1 MSLPSLELKT
11 VAVLLPIPTDGA
23 YSYGVPEGMDLNPG
37 DYVKVPLGTREVAAV
52 VWDHQENNVDPKKLR
67 NVILKFECPPMKR
80 EMRQFIEW
88 IAAYTL
94 SHPGMVLKMI
104 LRIPTAL
111 EPQAPQMGLAFTG
124 SHPERMT
131 PARRQVME
139 FAEHGLSWT
148 KSGLAHAAGVTPS
161 VIDGLTK
168 LGVMELIELPPQP
181 LFPKPDSTYG
191 TTKLTSD
198 QQVKADELRE
208 IVKSG
213 TAGTTLLEGITGS
226 GKTEVYF
233 EALAE
238 CFAKG
243 KQALVLLPEIA
254 LTTTFLERF
263 EQRFGARPA
272 EWHSELAPRAREKTW
287 RQITTGE
294 LQIVAGARSSLFL
307 PFKDLGL
314 IIVDEEHDL
323 AYKQVDRVFYNARDM
338 AVVRGQIEDF
348 PVILC
353 SATPAI
359 ETRVNAQLDRYG
371 YLKLD
376 SRYGEAVLPD
386 IDIVDLRKSPPARG
400 KFLSPVLIKAIEKT
414 ISRDEQALLFLNR
427 RGYAPLTLCR
437 VCGHRFECNNCSAW
451 LVEHRFRK
459 TLQCHHC
466 GDSRPTPEACPECGT
481 LDHLVAC
488 GPGVERL
495 GEEIIEA
502 FPDARTIILS
512 SDMAGGVK
520 RMRLELDAIAKGE
533 ADIII
538 GTQLVAK
545 GHNFPLM
552 TLVGVVDADLG
563 LSNGDPRAAE
573 RTFQLLH
580 QVTGRAGR
588 AGGKSQGLL
597 QSYQPENPVIS
608 AIKAADA
615 EAFYEREI
623 ESRRLSSLP
632 PFGRLAAIIISGQ
645 DRRETETYARSL
657 RQACP
662 KSDTV
667 RVLGPAEAP
676 LAMVRGRYRFRIL
689 IHAPR
694 NFALQNWLR
703 DWFKEGPKPRGN
715 IRVQTDIDP
724 QSFV

>member
-1 MSLPSLELKT
+1 MLPGLEQKT

-23 YSYGVPEGMDLNPG
+23 YSYGVPQGMDLKPG
-37 DYVKVPLGTREVAAV
+37 DYVQVPLGNREVAAV
-52 VWDHQENNVDPKKLR
+52 VWDEQDNQVDPKKLR
-67 NVILKFECPPMKR
+67 DVIAKFDCPPMKQT
-80 EMRQFIEW
+80 MRKFIEW
-88 IAAYTL
+88 IAGYTV
-94 SHPGMVLKMI
+94 SHPGMVLKMV
-104 LRIPTAL
+104 LRVPTAL
-111 EPQAPQMGLAFTG
+111 EPEAPMQGLKFTG
-124 SHPERMT
+124 TPPERLT
-131 PARRQVME
+131 PARRQIME
-139 FAEHGLSWT
+139 FADHGLSWT

-161 VIDGLTK
+161 VVDGLAK
-168 LGVMELIELPPQP
+168 LGVMETVELPSRP
-181 LFPKPDSTYG
+181 LFPKPDDRYG
-191 TTKLTSD
+191 TTQLTSD
-198 QQVKADELRE
+198 QRAKADNLRAIVKAQ
-208 IVKSG
+208 K
-213 TAGTTLLEGITGS
+213 AGATLLEGITGS

-238 CFAKG
+238 CFSQG

-254 LTTTFLERF
+254 LTSSFLKRF
-263 EQRFGARPA
+263 KHRFGARPA
-272 EWHSELAPRAREKTW
+272 EWHSELAPKAREKTW
-287 RQITTGE
+287 RQIVTGD

-323 AYKQVDRVFYNARDM
+323 AYKQEDRVFYNARDM
-338 AVVRGQIEDF
+338 AVVRGQLEGF
-348 PVILC
+348 PVVLC

-359 ETRVNAQLDRYG
+359 ETRVNAQLDRYA

-376 SRYGEAVLPD
+376 SRYGDAVLPD
-386 IDIVDLRKSPPARG
+386 LDVVDMRKHPPARG
-400 KFLSPVLIKAIEKT
+400 KFLSPVILKAIEET
-414 ISRDEQALLFLNR
+414 IGRKEQALLFLNR

-437 VCGHRFECNNCSAW
+437 VCGHRFECKNCSAW
-451 LVEHRFRK
+451 LVEHRFRN

-466 GDSRPTPEACPECGT
+466 GDSQPTPEACPECGT

-495 GEEIIEA
+495 GEEVIEA

-512 SDMAGGVK
+512 SDMAGGMK

-597 QSYQPENPVIS
+597 QSYQPEHPVIS

-623 ESRRLSSLP
+623 DARRLSSLP

-645 DRRETETYARSL
+645 DRRETETYARTL
-657 RQACP
+657 RHACP
-662 KSDTV
+662 HTKEV

-676 LAMVRGRYRFRIL
+676 LALIRGRYRFRML
-689 IHAPR
+689 VHAPR

-703 DWFKEGPKPRGN
+703 GWFKEGPKPRGN